1 MRADRLVSILL
12 LLQVHQRM
20 TVNELAK
27 RLEVSRR
34 TIYRDMEALS
44 TAGIPITAERGAQ
57 GGWFLLEGYQT
68 NLTGLSEAEISTLF
82 FPRAA
87 SLLADL
93 GLQKAADSALIK
105 VLAALPAM
113 QRHDAEDI
121 FQRIYVDASGWDQFD
136 EAVPWLRLLQ
146 EAIWQE
152 RTLFLCYR
160 RRDETVVEYLVEPL
174 GLVAKA
180 SIWYLVG
187 MVKQEMRVFR
197 AARVQEARITEHPF
211 TRPTAFNL
219 VAFWEQW
226 RDYWSESF
234 SRNLRPYEIRTRV
247 APALVPTLQQ
257 HYGRE
262 IAEQL
267 ERADAPDP
275 DGWIRLTFA
284 FETQEVAWSHIL
296 RFGSLIEVV
305 EPQELREKLA
315 QIAATLL
322 LFYQEG
328 GQSHRS

>member
-20 TVNELAK
+20 TANELAK

-44 TAGIPITAERGAQ
+44 AAGIPITAERGTHS
-57 GGWFLLEGYQT
+57 GWFLLEGYQT
-68 NLTGLSEAEISTLF
+68 NLTGLSEAEVSTLF
-82 FPRAA
+82 LPRAA

-93 GLQKAADSALIK
+93 GLREVADSALIK
-105 VLAALPAM
+105 VLAALPAI

-121 FQRIYVDASGWDQFD
+121 LQRIYVDASGWDRFD
-136 EAVPWLRLLQ
+136 EPVPWLRLLQ

-152 RTLFLCYR
+152 RTLLLCYR
-160 RRDETVVEYLVEPL
+160 RRDETVVDYLVVPL
-174 GLVAKA
+174 GLVAKT

-197 AARVQEARITEHPF
+197 AARIQEARITAHPF
-211 TRPTAFNL
+211 TRPPAFNL

-226 RDYWSESF
+226 RNQWSESF
-234 SRNLRPYEIRTRV
+234 SRNLRSYEIQIRV

-262 IAEQL
+262 IDEQ
-267 ERADAPDP
+267 ADAPDP
-275 DGWIRLTFA
+275 DGWMRLTLA
-284 FETQEVAWSHIL
+284 FETQGVACSHIL

-305 EPQELREKLA
+305 EPQELREQLA
-315 QIAATLL
+315 QIAAALL
-322 LFYQEG
+322 CFYQ
-328 GQSHRS
+328 SDRT